1 MHPKIKEVVMKHWHH
16 LHVNPNL
23 VHNLAKCVNVCLQ
36 TKWMWV
42 RVLLQLHLAE
52 IFQNPPLLAFCWRLQ
67 RLYWYQ
73 IIKNS
78 KVKRNFINKMQGKC
92 APCLANNRTLCWE
105 QVTNTT
111 AFSSNQTIRTF
122 QINHNLNCKNKYVM
136 YLLECTK
143 CKMQYL
149 EKLKLSSILDLAT
162 TERMY
167 GNMLYQQAIIFQAK
181 TITSAYM
188 RNN

>member
-1 MHPKIKEVVMKHWHH
+1 MFVYKLSGCGFESRCSYIQLKYFKIH
-16 LHVNPNL
+16 LFQL
-23 VHNLAKCVNVCLQ
+23 SAGDFRDFIG
-36 TKWMWV
+36 TK
-42 RVLLQLHLAE
+42 L
-52 IFQNPPLLAFCWRLQ
+52 
-67 RLYWYQ
+67 
-73 IIKNS
+73 IKNG
-78 KVKRNFINKMQGKC
+78 KVKRNFINKVQGKC

-105 QVTNTT
+105 KVANTAT
-111 AFSSNQTIRTF
+111 FSSNQTIRTF

-149 EKLKLSSILDLAT
+149 EKLKLSSILDLVT

-167 GNMLYQQAIIFQAK
+167 GNQMLYQQAIIFQAK
-181 TITSAYM
+181 TITSTYM